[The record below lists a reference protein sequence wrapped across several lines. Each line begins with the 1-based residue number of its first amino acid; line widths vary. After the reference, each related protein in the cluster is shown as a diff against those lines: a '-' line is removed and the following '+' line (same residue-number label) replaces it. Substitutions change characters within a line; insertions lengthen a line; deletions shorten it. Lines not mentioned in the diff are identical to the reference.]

1 MSLSKVQGAGRA
13 SSLTLRLVGLLTVAL
28 LLIQT
33 GVFFWTLHMRAQ
45 EQLMLIASDR
55 ARLAVTLYQV
65 LEQLPA
71 EEKALTEK
79 KLVYSNFT
87 LSIIPAN
94 ERPIFTQGQSQESLL
109 LRRRLRELFSLVYP
123 DSPLGE
129 RILTD
134 VKEIG
139 DRWSI
144 RPSLDLL
151 GPYGFIAFRGKAA
164 IPFTDATWL
173 QIDYKAIPHISD
185 NLFGLLMELT
195 IQLALQIL
203 LTVVI
208 IRLVTR
214 PLRQLAGVA
223 EKLPPDLPEEALNE
237 LPSSG
242 AREVV
247 QTAQALRTMLARIRE
262 FVEERMRLLAC
273 LSHDLRTPIARLRLQ
288 LENEPHL
295 KNPELVF
302 DALGELQNLAE
313 SAIELARSGQ
323 DGEPVRRTSLKALL
337 ESTVADFEE
346 YDDLAGSECLEEP
359 DCRLRLF
366 VERDAQCLI
375 RPAAFRR
382 CVENLVSNALTYGQN
397 ATLFLTVE
405 NGKACIRIEDDG
417 PGLPTEKLEEVFQPF
432 YRMEGSRSRHRH
444 GTGLG
449 LAIARDIAHRNGA
462 EISLANRPEGGLAA
476 TLLLPLAPDT

>member
-1 MSLSKVQGAGRA
+1 MSIPKAQKAGSP

-55 ARLAVTLYQV
+55 ARLAVTIYQL
-65 LEQLPA
+65 LEQFPA
-71 EEKALTEK
+71 EEKALVENRLT
-79 KLVYSNFT
+79 YTNFT
-87 LSIIPAN
+87 LSIIPQAN
-94 ERPIFTQGQSQESLL
+94 FRPFRQGGSQESLL
-109 LRRRLRELFSLVYP
+109 LRKRIRDLFELAYP
-123 DSPLGE
+123 ASPLKKDIITSVE
-129 RILTD
+129 
-134 VKEIG
+134 EIEK
-139 DRWSI
+139 RWSI
-144 RPSLDLL
+144 RPFLDTL
-151 GPYGFIAFRGKAA
+151 GPYAFITFRARAA
-164 IPFTDATWL
+164 IPFADGTWL
-173 QIDYKAIPHISD
+173 QINYKAIPHISD
-185 NLFGLLMELT
+185 NLFGLLMELS

-203 LTVVI
+203 LTVII

-214 PLRQLAGVA
+214 PLRQLARVA

-247 QTAQALRTMLARIRE
+247 RTSQAFRTMLDRIRE

-375 RPAAFRR
+375 RPAGFRR

-397 ATLFLTVE
+397 ATLFLAVE

-417 PGLPTEKLEEVFQPF
+417 PGLPDEKLEEVFRPF